1 MKTYYYIG
9 DMGHIHSTEAEEHE
23 LSYKL
28 RKIMGNYFETYLEA
42 EAYVDYLLAKEVI
55 KEDAKGFKPDW
66 DNGWQKKH
74 YGCYNIMDNTLG
86 GDVEYTQKKSTIYFQ
101 SEDDLQASFK
111 KHRKEWKTYLTYKQ
125 Q

>member
-1 MKTYYYIG
+1 MKKYYYIG
-9 DMGHIHSTEAEEHE
+9 SMGHIETAEAKGWE
-23 LSYKL
+23 LSLKL
-28 RKIMGNYFETYLEA
+28 RKLMGNYFETELEA
-42 EAYVDYLLAKEVI
+42 ERYIDYLLAKEVI
-55 KEDAKGFKPDW
+55 KEDAKGFEPDW

-74 YGCYNIMDNTLG
+74 YGYYNIMGNTLG

-125 Q
+125 

>member
-1 MKTYYYIG
+1 MKTYYYI
-9 DMGHIHSTEAEEHE
+9 DSMGHIKSTEAEGYE
-23 LSYKL
+23 LSYRL
-28 RKIMGNYFETYLEA
+28 RKLMGNYFETYEEA
-42 EAYVDYLLAKEVI
+42 ERYTDYLLAKEVI
-55 KEDAKGFKPDW
+55 KEDAKGFEPDW

-74 YGCYNIMDNTLG
+74 YGCYSIMGNNLG

-125 Q
+125 

>member
-9 DMGHIHSTEAEEHE
+9 DMGHILSADADGWE
-23 LSYKL
+23 LSIKL
-28 RKIMGNYFETYLEA
+28 RKMMGNYFETEEKAEKYL
-42 EAYVDYLLAKEVI
+42 AYLKAKAVI
-55 KEDAKGFKPDW
+55 KEDAKGFEPDW

-74 YGCYNIMDNTLG
+74 YGCYNIMGNTLG

-101 SEDDLQASFK
+101 SEDELQASFK

-125 Q
+125 